1 MKPECV
7 KINYMTRSV
16 KTKLS
21 NWVVPDPSLVLI
33 MGAEKKSNARLKKM
47 KKLTPREF
55 KPSESKFK
63 QLKMVE

>member
-1 MKPECV
+1 
-7 KINYMTRSV
+7 
-16 KTKLS
+16 
-21 NWVVPDPSLVLI
+21 
-33 MGAEKKSNARLKKM
+33 MGAEKKRNAKLKKM

>member
-7 KINYMTRSV
+7 KLNYMKRSV

-21 NWVVPDPSLVLI
+21 KWVVPDPTLVLI
-33 MGAEKKSNARLKKM
+33 MDAEKKRNARIKKM
-47 KKLTPREF
+47 KRLTREF
-55 KPSESKFK
+55 KPKESKFK